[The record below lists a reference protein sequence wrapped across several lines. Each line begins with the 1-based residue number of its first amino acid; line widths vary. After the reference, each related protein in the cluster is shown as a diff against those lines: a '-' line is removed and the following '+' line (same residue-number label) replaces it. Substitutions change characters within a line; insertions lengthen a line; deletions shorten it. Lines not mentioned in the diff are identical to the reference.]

1 MRSLCLILILANVL
15 YFVWSQL
22 IDVQVN
28 ALDRAPARTA
38 EPPPRLV
45 LAREAQ
51 PVSEEEESESRDAE
65 PPRASPIESP
75 TQSAARTNGTELFT
89 CTSIGPFADLA
100 EASQAQASLR
110 SAGYSPQ
117 QRVEQ
122 GELWVGYWVSV
133 QDLPTREA
141 ADQAIQAL
149 QGNDISDVYL
159 MPGGDVGHT
168 LSLGVFSDHQRAQRR
183 AEQARTLG
191 LDARIEDRKR
201 AGSVYWLDVELTEPG
216 KAIDT
221 SILQSDPRKIMRLEL
236 RECPEPEAD
245 SG

>member
-38 EPPPRLV
+38 EPPPRIV

-51 PVSEEEESESRDAE
+51 RVPEEDEPEVRDVE
-65 PPRASPIESP
+65 PPRVSPIESP
-75 TQSAARTNGTELFT
+75 TQSAARTDGNQPFT
-89 CTSIGPFADLA
+89 CTSIGPFANLA

-110 SAGYSPQ
+110 AAGFSPQ

-133 QDLPTREA
+133 QDIPTREA
-141 ADQAIQAL
+141 ADQAVQAL
-149 QGNDISDVYL
+149 QSNDISDVYL
-159 MPGGDVGHT
+159 MPGGDPGHT

-183 AEQARTLG
+183 ADQARALG

-216 KAIDT
+216 KAIDS
-221 SILQSDPRKIMRLEL
+221 SIFQSDPGKIMRLEM
-236 RECPEPEAD
+236 RQCPEER